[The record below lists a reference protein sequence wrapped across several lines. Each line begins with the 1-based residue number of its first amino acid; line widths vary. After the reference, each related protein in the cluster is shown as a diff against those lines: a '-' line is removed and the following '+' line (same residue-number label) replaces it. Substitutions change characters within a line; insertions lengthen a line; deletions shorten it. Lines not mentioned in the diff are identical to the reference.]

1 MADDV
6 RAEFERWAK
15 DNINPDVDRFD
26 DKGAWP
32 GQYNIF
38 KVQVAWEAWK
48 AALQW
53 RDDVGKGVDNGG

>member
-1 MADDV
+1 MMDDV

-15 DNINPDVDRFD
+15 ANINPDVDRFN

-38 KVQVAWEAWK
+38 KVQVAWESWK
-48 AALQW
+48 AAMQW
-53 RDDVGKGVDNGG
+53 RDDVGKGVDNGR